1 MNQTPVTDIHTH
13 TDRGPGAL
21 LCVDPSVSDSLPDVP
36 YAAGVHPWRADMYA
50 EASGDLERMASAPGC
65 LAVGETGLDRR
76 RGPSLDCQIQAMR
89 NHVALSERI
98 GKPLILHCVG
108 CTAELLALH
117 RELHPRQPWIIHG
130 FRGKPQL
137 ARQLLDRGLYLS
149 LGSRFNPATAR
160 IIPDDH
166 LLIETD
172 NDPSADISQVAAA
185 IAPIRETTPEAILS
199 LTASN
204 TARLL

>member
-13 TDRGPGAL
+13 ADRGPGAL
-21 LCVDPSVSDSLPDVP
+21 LCVDPSVSEAVPSVP
-36 YAAGVHPWRADMYA
+36 YAVGVHPWRAGMIA
-50 EASGDLERMASAPGC
+50 GSAHALERMATAPGC

-76 RGPSLDCQIQAMR
+76 RGPTLDCQIQAMLI
-89 NHVALSERI
+89 HVALSERL

-108 CTAELLALH
+108 CAAEILALH
-117 RELHPRQPWIIHG
+117 RELRPSQPWIIHG

-149 LGSRFNPATAR
+149 LGSRFNAATAR
-160 IIPDDH
+160 LIPDDC

-172 NDPSADISQVAAA
+172 DDPSADISQVAAA
-185 IAPIRETTPEAILS
+185 IAPLRETTPEAVLS
-199 LTASN
+199 LTAAN